1 MNNRWI
7 LSLAAAGLVL
17 AGTVGEYAQN
27 LKVQRAAEELEGESG
42 AILAQLPATVSVAA
56 LAAVTPFQK
65 IGYINLE
72 TIESQWVDYQVL
84 KGDLDKLLIIDR
96 SDILMLRDDLNRR
109 ELLLKERQEQ
119 GAIGDSEYRAF
130 YDRLILEAQKISH
143 SEGGTR

>member
-17 AGTVGEYAQN
+17 AGTVGGYAQN

-84 KGDLDKLLIIDR
+84 KECGVANDQTRTHRR
-96 SDILMLRDDLNRR
+96 SR
-109 ELLLKERQEQ
+109 
-119 GAIGDSEYRAF
+119 
-130 YDRLILEAQKISH
+130 
-143 SEGGTR
+143 